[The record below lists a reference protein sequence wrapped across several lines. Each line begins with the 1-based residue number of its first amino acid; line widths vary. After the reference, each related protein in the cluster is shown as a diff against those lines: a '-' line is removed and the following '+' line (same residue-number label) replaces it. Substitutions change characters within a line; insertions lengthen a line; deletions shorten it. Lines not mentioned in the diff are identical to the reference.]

1 MDLTSTRPAEMD
13 APRPSAPAP
22 APVAPIASAEAS
34 PQLIAAP
41 ALPPDS
47 SLVMV
52 ETRFPAPAIEDE
64 EPLQARPRRQRR
76 PATALPDEPLQM
88 VETRKEQA
96 SP

>member
-1 MDLTSTRPAEMD
+1 MTSTRPADMD
-13 APRPSAPAP
+13 APRPSAT

-34 PQLIAAP
+34 AQLIASP

-52 ETRFPAPAIEDE
+52 ETRFPAPAIEDQ
-64 EPLQARPRRQRR
+64 EPLQSRPRRQRR
-76 PATALPDEPLQM
+76 TATALPDEPLQM